1 MKLASQMVFLFLLLC
16 KADMVS
22 GQHARFTTEGSIEF
36 EKSVNMHAQIKKM
49 INKNNETFYLP
60 AFEQYKK
67 SQPQFKTMKSTLSF
81 SKDKTLYSPVVGE
94 ASPMTFFSELPAA
107 NQHSIIYTDLN
118 TSISTAQKNVYEEL
132 FLVTDSTRKINWK
145 LTSETRDIAGYN
157 CRRANALIMD
167 SIYVVA
173 FYTDE
178 IPVSGGPESFTGL
191 PGMILGVAL
200 PHENITWF
208 AKMVNDK
215 VLPAGTIIAPKKGKV
230 TTSAGLISTLKNA
243 LKNWGE
249 YAQTQLKAY
258 LL

>member
-1 MKLASQMVFLFLLLC
+1 MKSALNILFLTILLFS
-16 KADMVS
+16 AEMVS

-49 INKNNETFYLP
+49 INKNNESFYTP

-67 SQPQFKTMKSTLSF
+67 SQPQFKTMKSMLSF
-81 SKDKTLYSPVVGE
+81 SKDKTLYTPIAGE
-94 ASPMTFFSELPAA
+94 AAPRTFFSDLPAA
-107 NQHSIIYTDLN
+107 NQHSIIYTDLS
-118 TSISTAQKNVYEEL
+118 TSKSTAQKNVYEEL

-200 PHENITWF
+200 PHENIPWF
-208 AKMVNDK
+208 AKIVNDK
-215 VLPAGTIIAPKKGKV
+215 ALPAGTIAPPKKGKV
-230 TTSAGLISTLKNA
+230 TTSAGLITTLKNA